1 MTNTETITV
10 RRMAFEFP
18 ADLDAVFI
26 SGQPEESYSNIA
38 LSLLLPYLEP
48 YLIRTMRAA
57 KPHVSDPE
65 LAGALDK
72 FVAQEGQHYRQHARF
87 NAVFRERGFAGLAP
101 LEEELA
107 ADYERFTKTKS
118 LRFNLA
124 FAEGFEA
131 FTTAMTLVAIEM
143 DTSSWH
149 RAVHDLFFW
158 HLLEELEH
166 RTVAFDVYDR
176 VCGGYF
182 YRLFVGWFAQWHLVR
197 FLKRATQCMLDSDP
211 TTLSKYGG
219 EAGRKARVRK
229 LNGRLLRKVLPRVF
243 RTYSPWYTPHDI
255 AMPEKMK
262 ELAARYDREAVSLT
276 T

>member
-1 MTNTETITV
+1 MANAETITV

-57 KPHVSDPE
+57 KPRVSDPE

-101 LEEELA
+101 LEAELA

-131 FTTAMTLVAIEM
+131 FTTAMTLVAIEI

-158 HLLEELEH
+158 HLLEEL
-166 RTVAFDVYDR
+166 RTTSR
-176 VCGGYF
+176 C
-182 YRLFVGWFAQWHLVR
+182 RR
-197 FLKRATQCMLDSDP
+197 R
-211 TTLSKYGG
+211 
-219 EAGRKARVRK
+219 
-229 LNGRLLRKVLPRVF
+229 
-243 RTYSPWYTPHDI
+243 
-255 AMPEKMK
+255 
-262 ELAARYDREAVSLT
+262 
-276 T
+276 